1 MQNWRLYRDCSGG
14 LAAELASH
22 QVDVA
27 DWMFGS
33 VPEYVVGVGGHDYI
47 FDGRDINDNVQ
58 VIIKYPK
65 NQKFIGT
72 YISTNSHLAMF
83 NSTRTEFGELI
94 MGTEGS
100 VEITIGDDTHP
111 ALAVWFREP
120 AQPHVTT
127 AGGGEKKWQAGA
139 TMVAAGSQKG
149 FPIMMYRDEVGPN
162 DSFVDREMK
171 FGRRWLYTK
180 GIATPEEPRNPVDIE
195 LESFF
200 NNCRDGQRPKANVDV
215 GLADSTTVILSNLA
229 FDEGRRVY
237 FSEMEKMGRD
247 EKGNDSKPK
256 HA

>member
-1 MQNWRLYRDCSGG
+1 
-14 LAAELASH
+14 
-22 QVDVA
+22 
-27 DWMFGS
+27 
-33 VPEYVVGVGGHDYI
+33 
-47 FDGRDINDNVQ
+47 
-58 VIIKYPK
+58 
-65 NQKFIGT
+65 
-72 YISTNSHLAMF
+72 
-83 NSTRTEFGELI
+83 
-94 MGTEGS
+94 
-100 VEITIGDDTHP
+100 
-111 ALAVWFREP
+111 
-120 AQPHVTT
+120 
-127 AGGGEKKWQAGA
+127 
-139 TMVAAGSQKG
+139 
-149 FPIMMYRDEVGPN
+149 
-162 DSFVDREMK
+162 MK